1 MLHNYNLDMPLV
13 TCWDCGKEMTLKE
26 SDCCPHCQ
34 KFSMNEILLIVIVVL
49 ILIGLIVF
57 NYNSEQSIWDI
68 LKNWYEGF

>member
-13 TCWDCGKEMTLKE
+13 TCWYCGKEMSLQE

-34 KFSMNEILLIVIVVL
+34 KFSMNEILFIVIVVL

-57 NYNSEQSIWDI
+57 NYNSEHSILII
-68 LKNWYEGF
+68 LKIWYYGF